1 MGRAHWPKR
10 NVCFVPAGDNTRC
23 ACNGYFVWRWVGPVY
38 YDTNMCDGCFELRLG
53 WICKV
58 FTGTEPTEAIVCSST
73 KVGVP
78 HLECDDTK
86 CEAWPDR
93 HRLALPVHLRV
104 GLVHLHQL
112 HQVPLQLLEQAVFH
126 VAQAVLAFSLDLLV
140 LVFGI
145 LEVEACVVS
154 IRDS

>member
-1 MGRAHWPKR
+1 MYVSCQP
-10 NVCFVPAGDNTRC
+10 VITLFVPVMDTLYGDGLDPCTMTRTR
-23 ACNGYFVWRWVGPVY
+23 AMDILNLDWDGYAKFLLKWER
-38 YDTNMCDGCFELRLG
+38 
-53 WICKV
+53 
-58 FTGTEPTEAIVCSST
+58 TEPTEAIACSST

>member
-1 MGRAHWPKR
+1 MYVSCQP
-10 NVCFVPAGDNTRC
+10 VITLFVPVMDTLYGDGLDPCTMTRTMDIL
-23 ACNGYFVWRWVGPVY
+23 NLDWDGYAKFLLKWER
-38 YDTNMCDGCFELRLG
+38 
-53 WICKV
+53 
-58 FTGTEPTEAIVCSST
+58 TEPTEAIACSST

-126 VAQAVLAFSLDLLV
+126 VAQAILALPLNLLI
-140 LVFGI
+140 LVFCI
-145 LEVEACVVS
+145 LEVEACVVAV
-154 IRDS
+154 RDS